1 MNYHYLI
8 ITIVAE
14 VIATSALK
22 ATDEYTRFIPSLIVV
37 VGYAIAFYFFT
48 LTLRTFP
55 VGVAYAL
62 WAGLG
67 IVLVAFVTAIFYR
80 QVPDLPAIAGIS
92 LIICGVVVIQLFSKT
107 ASH

>member
-8 ITIVAE
+8 ITILAE

-22 ATDEYTRFIPSLIVV
+22 ATDEFTRFVPSLIVIV
-37 VGYAIAFYFFT
+37 SYVIAFYFFT
-48 LTLRTFP
+48 LTLRTLP

-67 IVLVAFVTAIFYR
+67 IVLVVLVAAIIYQ
-80 QVPDLPAIAGIS
+80 QVPDLPAILGIG
-92 LIICGVVVIQLFSKT
+92 LIISGVSVIQLFSNT